1 MSEAHDHKRSLGVRD
16 MTLFTV
22 SAILLLD
29 TLAASASIG
38 VSSITWWILLAVL
51 FFIPYGL
58 ISAELGTT
66 YPEQGGIYAWVRDA
80 FGARWGTRVTWLYWL
95 NTAIWNG
102 AILVLFAGVFA
113 QIFMPGLSLGAKL
126 AIAIG
131 LNWLVVLITTFS
143 LNVGK
148 WVPNV
153 GAAIKVVAFAALV
166 AGGIAFAMRDDVQL
180 ANDFSLWSFMP
191 EWGASAT
198 YISTII
204 YGMLGFELVC
214 SASEEMKD
222 PVRDVPRAIFWSGII
237 IFLAYV
243 LGTFAILAV
252 VPVDNIDLV
261 EGLVDT
267 FRQLFGETALGV
279 TAALVLGVMVMLT
292 FFSNCVTWAIGCC
305 RAATEAAI
313 DGELPK
319 FLASEHRKY
328 GTPVGSA
335 VVMGIITTLILLSYG
350 FLATSNEDL
359 FWDLFASSAVLFL
372 LPYLGAVGAFWTM
385 RRIDEAR
392 PRPFRVPGGMGF
404 ASLITVVCIVLLL
417 LTVLLFMYVP
427 GEGFNRQVV
436 FVAIGSILVGEAM
449 IFLAE
454 HENRSGNLEGDA

>member
-1 MSEAHDHKRSLGVRD
+1 VNEQHHHKRSLGVGD

-29 TLAASASIG
+29 TLSASASIG
-38 VSSITWWILLAVL
+38 VSSITWWFLLGIL

-80 FGARWGTRVTWLYWL
+80 FGARWGTRATWLYWL

-102 AILVLFAGVFA
+102 AILVLFAGVFS
-113 QIFMPGLSLGAKL
+113 QLFLPDLGLGAKL
-126 AIAIG
+126 TMAVA

-153 GAAIKVVAFAALV
+153 GAAIKMVAFVALIL
-166 AGGIAFAMRDDVQL
+166 GGIAFATRGDMTL
-180 ANDFSLWSFMP
+180 ANDFSPWSFMP

-222 PVRDVPRAIFWSGII
+222 PVRDVPRAILGSGIL

-243 LGTFAILAV
+243 LGTFAILAA
-252 VPVDNIDLV
+252 VPVDDIDLV

-267 FRQLFGETALGV
+267 LRRLFGESALGV
-279 TAALVLGVMVMLT
+279 TAAFLLGILVMLT

-313 DGELPK
+313 DGELPR
-319 FLASEHRKY
+319 FLGKEHAQH

-335 VVMGIITTLILLSYG
+335 VAMGVITTLILLGYG

-359 FWDLFASSAVLFL
+359 FWNLFASSAVLFL
-372 LPYLGAVGAFWTM
+372 LPYLGAVGSFWHA
-385 RRIDEAR
+385 RRFDTER
-392 PRPFRVPGGMGF
+392 PRPFRVPGGMWF
-404 ASLITVVCIVLLL
+404 ATLITVVCIGLLL
-417 LTVLLFMYVP
+417 MTILLFMYVP
-427 GEGFNRQVV
+427 GEGFNLLIVTV
-436 FVAIGSILVGEAM
+436 SVISILLGELM
-449 IFLAE
+449 MVVAE
-454 HENRSGNLEGDA
+454 RQNR